1 MLVRM
6 TTRLAAS
13 LVLLMT
19 FGCTSPWAQ
28 TTPAKPAA
36 ASRNGAGQE
45 PDTVEFGAAL
55 DADEKAIV
63 DRLTPSQIRA
73 IDAAILQDIPATW
86 CKVAMVLAK
95 QLKARPGLPTDVP
108 LEFYWQRLSR
118 LVERGDLESQG
129 DLRRARFSEVR
140 RR

>member
-1 MLVRM
+1 MLARM

-13 LVLLMT
+13 LVLLVT
-19 FGCTSPWAQ
+19 FGCTSAWTEAR
-28 TTPAKPAA
+28 PANPADP
-36 ASRNGAGQE
+36 SRNGAHRQ
-45 PDTVEFGAAL
+45 PDDDEFGAAL
-55 DADEKAIV
+55 DVDEKAIV
-63 DRLTPSQIRA
+63 DRLTPSQVSA
-73 IDAAILQDIPATW
+73 IDAAILQGVPATW
-86 CKVAMVLAK
+86 CKVAMVLGK

-129 DLRRARFSEVR
+129 NLRRARFSEVR